1 MSLSGRLKLAIRG
14 LGADEFDYSLSD
26 EDIAHLS
33 DFLREVDL
41 LWELPIVQAGVPASY
56 GVEWKDGEVVLLDWS
71 LPPVEEIAAL
81 LHRLRPFILTNEPYS
96 FDRVCGVLGKRL
108 RRPFVLRLLKE
119 ARELYSGKR
128 MQTRIQILSQEIL
141 LNSETTLMN
150 WLNSHEYHR
159 DKDKAAE
166 LDRLHK
172 VFPLESSKAIF
183 VLLLSDKLEALA
195 ETADLV
201 ELILGK
207 REHLRVDLCSA

>member
-1 MSLSGRLKLAIRG
+1 MPLSGRLKLAIRG
-14 LGADEFDYSLSD
+14 LGVDEIDYSLSD
-26 EDIAHLS
+26 EDIACLS
-33 DFLREVDL
+33 EFLREVDL

-56 GVEWKDGEVVLLDWS
+56 SLEWKNGEVVLLDGS
-71 LPPVEEIAAL
+71 IPPVGEIAAF
-81 LHRLRPFILTNEPYS
+81 LHKLRPFILTNEPYS
-96 FDRVCGVLGKRL
+96 FDRVCGILGKRL
-108 RRPFVLRLLKE
+108 NNHFVLRLLKD

-128 MQTRIQILSQEIL
+128 MQSRIQIQSQEIL
-141 LNSETTLMN
+141 LNSEITLMN

-183 VLLLSDKLEALA
+183 VLLLSDKLDALA
-195 ETADLV
+195 EAADLV